1 MSRLELI
8 GEQIAK
14 ARAYSASLLEDLNP
28 DDWFAMPG
36 SGVTHLA
43 WQVGHLAAAEYYLTM
58 VRIRGQKDEDASLI
72 APELLKLFGRGSTPD
87 PDPGKY
93 PPVEDI
99 LQVFHRVHAQAIDEL
114 RQLPDAVLD
123 EPTDPHPMFTT
134 KLGAVSFCPLHE
146 MVHAGQIG
154 LLRRLLGRAPLR

>member
-14 ARAYSASLLEDLNP
+14 ARAYSASLLEDLGP

-36 SGVTHLA
+36 PGVTHLA
-43 WQVGHLAAAEYYLTM
+43 WQVGHLAAAEYSLTM
-58 VRIRGQKDEDASLI
+58 FRVRGPRDEDASLI
-72 APELLKLFGRGSTPD
+72 SPELRKLFGRGSRPE
-87 PDPGKY
+87 PDPGRY
-93 PPVEDI
+93 PAIEEI
-99 LQVFHRVHAQAIDEL
+99 RQVFDRVHAEAIAEL
-114 RQLPDAVLD
+114 QQLPDAVLD
-123 EPTDPHPMFTT
+123 EPTEAHPMFTT

-154 LLRRLLGRAPLR
+154 LLRRLLGRGPLR